1 MELNK
6 RNIAI
11 LGELLNQNDYLK
23 LKVLSE
29 KYKVTD
35 RTIRYDIQKISD
47 FLEENGFQR
56 LENKHQ
62 FGVKLILDENLK
74 EFLQNYLKKQD
85 AEAYFYSREERKNI
99 MALMLLES
107 DVPMKIKD
115 FEEYFLISKN
125 TVLKELDEL
134 EEWFSSVEI
143 KMIRRPKIGLYV
155 EGSELKKRL
164 AIIDVIDQT
173 IGSEEVL
180 NYINERTAFT
190 KLNHFKF
197 EILFSKIDLEFLNDL
212 IKTAE
217 RNLDRYFTDEGY
229 SNLMTHIALMIKRM
243 LLDKNVN
250 LPKIKPEGLIYTR
263 EYIQARRLVQTIE
276 KRYAIQVPEEETR
289 FIALHLLGTQVL
301 KTTVI
306 SDDGL
311 GQAVDEMI
319 DGFVDIYK
327 LDIGDERHE
336 LKMHLIMHL
345 RPAIY
350 RMAIG
355 LKVKNPLHNQVLSEY
370 EDLYLNIENLIKNL
384 EIYLG
389 FEIDEEEKTNIT
401 LHFGAFLER
410 IHYTPP
416 DKPRVVLVCASGIG
430 TASMIASQLKKLY
443 DCEIVKKLSARDV
456 DSLKKGDYD
465 YIISTIKISHID
477 SEGYIRIN
485 PMILAKDRELLSKYL
500 RQKQVKREGEVEHL
514 VDKLLE
520 ITKNY
525 AFVQDESQ
533 LAYEFLMALK
543 KQKMPV
549 KKNIEEKN
557 LSDYLSKD
565 LIDTNVVA
573 SDWKDAISKG
583 TALLEQKEK
592 ITDEYKDRIL
602 ETLEDLGPY
611 MAIGPGIF
619 LAHARPDESVLE
631 TSMSLITLENPIN
644 FGHSEFDPIK
654 LVITLASVDPK
665 SHIKALSELT
675 DILLDEDR
683 LQIILQASRT
693 EEIFKVIKNRTKR

>member
-1 MELNK
+1 MELNN
-6 RNIAI
+6 RSIAI
-11 LGELLNQNDYLK
+11 LGDLLSHSDYLK

-47 FLEENGFQR
+47 FLEENGFER
-56 LENKHQ
+56 VENKHQ
-62 FGVKLILDENLK
+62 FGVKLIMSERLKSFLQRYLK
-74 EFLQNYLKKQD
+74 EQD
-85 AEAYFYSREERKNI
+85 AEVYFYSREERKNI

-107 DVPMKIKD
+107 DLPMTIRD
-115 FEEYFLISKN
+115 FEKYFLISKN

-134 EEWFSSVEI
+134 ESWFESVEI
-143 KMIRRPKIGLYV
+143 DMIRKPRIGIYI
-155 EGSELKKRL
+155 ECSELKKRL
-164 AIIDVIDQT
+164 AIMDIIDQT

-180 NYINERTAFT
+180 NYVNERTAFT
-190 KLNHFKF
+190 KLDHFKF
-197 EILFSKIDLEFLNDL
+197 DILFSKIDLEFLNDL

-217 RNLDRYFTDEGY
+217 KNLDRYFTDEGY
-229 SNLMTHIALMIKRM
+229 SNLMTHIALMIKRI

-263 EYIQARRLVQTIE
+263 EYIQARRLVQSIE
-276 KRYAIQVPEEETR
+276 KKYAIQVPEEETR

-319 DGFVDIYK
+319 DGFIDIYK
-327 LDIGDERHE
+327 LDVKDERHE
-336 LKMHLIMHL
+336 LKVHLIMHL

-355 LKVKNPLHNQVLSEY
+355 LKTKNPLHKQVLDEY
-370 EDLYLNIENLIKNL
+370 EDLYANIDGLIKNL

-401 LHFGAFLER
+401 LHFGAFLEK

-430 TASMIASQLKKLY
+430 TASMIASQIKKLY

-456 DSLKKGDYD
+456 DSLKRQDYD
-465 YIISTIKISHID
+465 YIISTININSMKAED
-477 SEGYIRIN
+477 YIRIN
-485 PMILAKDRELLSKYL
+485 PMILAKDKELLSKYL
-500 RQKQVKREGEVEHL
+500 NQKRLKRDGDIEHL
-514 VDKLLE
+514 VDKLLQ

-525 AFVQDESQ
+525 ALVQDESQ

-543 KQKMPV
+543 KKENPV
-549 KKNIEEKN
+549 KKQSVEKN
-557 LSDYLSKD
+557 LSDYLTMD
-565 LIDTNVVA
+565 LIDTNVSA
-573 SDWKDAISKG
+573 IDWKEAIAKG
-583 TALLEQKEK
+583 TYLLEVKDK
-592 ITDEYKDRIL
+592 ITKAYTNQIL
-602 ETLEDLGPY
+602 DTIESLGPY
-611 MAIGPGIF
+611 MAIGPGMF
-619 LAHARPDESVLE
+619 LAHARPDDSVLE
-631 TSMSLITLENPIN
+631 TSMSLITLDEPIN

-675 DILLDEDR
+675 DILLDEDS
-683 LQIILQASRT
+683 LQTILGANRK
-693 EEIFKVIKNRTKR
+693 EEIFKVIKNRAKR